1 MSEFDRIPRFADV
14 RPEASVTALEQ
25 SAEQSVAARRR
36 LAEVTGAAE
45 SPDGT
50 VRAVVGGFGLQ
61 ELVLDPKAMRKPSQD
76 LAQLI
81 VQVTQQAAEDLAQ
94 RRAEQAAELGVPGE
108 RPDLEQMLTDLARLR
123 STMAEGQG
131 DARRV
136 FERFRDQTRG

>member
-1 MSEFDRIPRFADV
+1 MSEFDRIPRFADA
-14 RPEASVTALEQ
+14 RPEASVDALQ
-25 SAEQSVAARRR
+25 QTAEQSMAARRQ
-36 LAEVTGAAE
+36 LAEVTGEAE

-50 VRAVVGGFGLQ
+50 VRAFVGVFGLQ
-61 ELVLDPKAMRKPSQD
+61 DLVLDPKAMRKPSQD

-81 VQVTQQAAEDLAQ
+81 VQVTRQAGEDLAR
-94 RRAEQAAELGVPGE
+94 RRAEQAAELGVAGE

-123 STMAEGQG
+123 STMAEGHG

>member
-1 MSEFDRIPRFADV
+1 MSEFERIPRFDDA
-14 RPEASVTALEQ
+14 RPEASIAALQ
-25 SAEQSVAARRR
+25 ATAEQSVAARRQ
-36 LAEVTGAAE
+36 LAEVTGSAE
-45 SPDGT
+45 SADGT
-50 VRAVVGGFGLQ
+50 VRAVVGGYGLQ

-81 VQVTQQAAEDLAQ
+81 VQVTQQAGEDLAR
-94 RRAEQAAELGVPGE
+94 RRAEQAAELGVDRA